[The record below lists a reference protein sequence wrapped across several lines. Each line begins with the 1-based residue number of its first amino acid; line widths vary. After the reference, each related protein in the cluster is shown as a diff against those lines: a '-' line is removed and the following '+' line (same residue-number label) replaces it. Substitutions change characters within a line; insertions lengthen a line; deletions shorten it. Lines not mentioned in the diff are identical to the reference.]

1 MFLTIHKR
9 HQFLT
14 VMRYPTYRIE
24 DVNMD
29 SIADVSGLRDL
40 SYTVRPEMV
49 LDRRKRLSF
58 TWQEVYSIDPV
69 NALKVCTLIHD
80 CHQLPVVSNR
90 LFYIHMEGMD

>member
-1 MFLTIHKR
+1 MSLTISKR

-14 VMRYPTYRIE
+14 VMRHPTYRIE

-40 SYTVRPEMV
+40 YSPNGETVLPEMV
-49 LDRRKRLSF
+49 LDRGKRLSF

-69 NALKVCTLIHD
+69 NALKVCTLIRH
-80 CHQLPVVSNR
+80 PVLSNW
-90 LFYIHMEGMD
+90 LFYVHMEAH